1 MSIQKRIKLIFD
13 KMILEDIDA
22 IKNYKYFENEKLLV
36 LYIDVSDIDNEKYFE
51 FDTADDSEIRN
62 LYREIYYDNYFE
74 YDENG
79 NLSTPEFSSYHFYE
93 NNYCWYE
100 TSEGDFIIKIS
111 NYVSKCLRIV
121 GLEDL
126 KISTYINCDK

>member
-36 LYIDVSDIDNEKYFE
+36 LYIDVSDIDNQKYFE
-51 FDTADDSEIRN
+51 FNTTDDSEIMN
-62 LYREIYYDNYFE
+62 LYRDIYYDNYFE
-74 YDENG
+74 YDEDG
-79 NLSTPEFSSYHFYE
+79 NLSTPEFSSHYFYE
-93 NNYCWYE
+93 NNYGWYE
-100 TSEGDFIIKIS
+100 TIEGDFIIKIS

-126 KISTYINCDK
+126 RISTYINCEK